1 MGIRVNNA
9 QQVPES
15 FETGRSVWSMF
26 HLSFIGSIKE
36 VAEFEDEFFGGG
48 GVECNTRKTC
58 KPNSLDRFWS

>member
-48 GVECNTRKTC
+48 G
-58 KPNSLDRFWS
+58 